1 MASYENA
8 TIYTS
13 DAEVKKVLLEKYN
26 DEQYYFPNFKDNKLY
41 IRNRQGNTHKELL
54 ELSTHFDTKIIA
66 EYSFE
71 SNRYALTYEVMIKN
85 GECELTD
92 VRVNYYFDY
101 SREFKLYVELETQER
116 IFNELIKFY
125 KRVDSITIYEPGQY
139 DYDLNLDKEITVEL
153 RIDSYQIKA
162 LKIGN
167 DIEIINFKYC
177 EDY

>member
-1 MASYENA
+1 MASYENS

-13 DAEVKKVLLEKYN
+13 DVEVRKALLEKYS

-116 IFNELIKFY
+116 IFKELIEFY
-125 KRVDSITIYEPGQY
+125 KTVDSITIYETGEY
-139 DYDLNLDKEITVEL
+139 NYDLHLDKEITIRFKV
-153 RIDSYQIKA
+153 DSYEIKA
-162 LKIGN
+162 LKKGN
-167 DIEIINFKYC
+167 YINIINFKYC
-177 EDY
+177 EE